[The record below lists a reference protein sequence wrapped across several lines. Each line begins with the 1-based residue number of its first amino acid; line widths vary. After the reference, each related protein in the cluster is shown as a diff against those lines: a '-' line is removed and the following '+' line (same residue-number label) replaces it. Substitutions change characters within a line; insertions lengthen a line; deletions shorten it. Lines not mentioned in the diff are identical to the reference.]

1 MSVGD
6 ERGAA
11 IPGEW
16 LAAGI
21 GASVLVLAVLM
32 HQAGLAIDPS
42 AASNL
47 PYDACGALAVGLC
60 VGLRRRATRVQQ
72 VVRDTAEYYALFTL
86 IGLVGAVASY
96 PDAATSH
103 GFVDATLARADAAV
117 GFDWV
122 GWYRVVAEHP
132 VLQVAGRLAYE
143 SIYWTPV
150 AILGAFAWTGRQDR
164 ARACLAS
171 FWVAALLTLA
181 LFRLMPAVGP
191 LAYLW
196 HGPVPYMPA
205 SALWQPVLIP
215 PLRQHL
221 VHTVD
226 LGQLRGLVSA
236 PSFHTAAAVLY
247 IVAAWPMRR
256 LRWPVLGINAAMLL
270 STPVEGT
277 HYLTDMLAGAAV
289 AGVALSAVGW
299 AMSHRARVSAMDA
312 QVALTG

>member
-1 MSVGD
+1 MSVRS
-6 ERGAA
+6 EAA
-11 IPGEW
+11 VIPGEW
-16 LAAGI
+16 LAACL

-32 HQAGLAIDPS
+32 HEAGLAIDPT
-42 AASNL
+42 AAGDL
-47 PYDACGALAVGLC
+47 PFYACGALAIGLC
-60 VGLRRRATRVQQ
+60 LGLRRRATRLQQ
-72 VVRDTAEYYALFTL
+72 VVHDTAEYYAVFTL
-86 IGLVGAVASY
+86 IGLLGTVGSY
-96 PDAATSH
+96 PDAANTH

-122 GWYRVVAEHP
+122 AWYRVVVAHP
-132 VLQVAGRLAYE
+132 ALQLAGRLAYE

-150 AILGAFAWTGRQDR
+150 VILGAFAWTGQRDR
-164 ARACLAS
+164 ARVCLAT
-171 FWVAALLTLA
+171 FWVAGLLTLV
-181 LFRLMPAVGP
+181 LFRVMPAVGP

-221 VHTVD
+221 LHTVD

-247 IVAAWPMRR
+247 IAAAWPMPR
-256 LRWPVLGINAAMLL
+256 LRWPVLAMNAAMLL
-270 STPVEGT
+270 ATPVEGT

-289 AGVALSAVGW
+289 AGVALSAVGLVV
-299 AMSHRARVSAMDA
+299 SQRARASSARGAVM
-312 QVALTG
+312 LTH